1 MKIRESDLDAQF
13 AAFARGAAG
22 DPFDEPEADL
32 EPDTLRARVLRTL
45 DHYLALGDQAE
56 AWQKS
61 ASRAREQQKVSLGQ
75 TADAGEER
83 NR

>member
-1 MKIRESDLDAQF
+1 MKIRETDLDAQI
-13 AAFARGAAG
+13 AAFVRGAAG
-22 DPFDEPEADL
+22 DPFNDPEAEP

-61 ASRAREQQKVSLGQ
+61 ASRARAQQKVSLEQ
-75 TADAGEER
+75 TAGADEEQ
-83 NR
+83 NP